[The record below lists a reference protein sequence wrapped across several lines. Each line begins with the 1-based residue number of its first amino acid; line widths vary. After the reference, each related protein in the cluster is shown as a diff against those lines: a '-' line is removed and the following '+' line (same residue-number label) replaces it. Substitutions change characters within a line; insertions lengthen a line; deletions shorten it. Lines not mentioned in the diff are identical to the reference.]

1 MQSWLNQIIHGR
13 LYLYWAQ
20 WHTVM
25 ESERRAGEVMN
36 ACLGR
41 ISQSALL
48 GGWNSWVEMV
58 WSRAEEESKQEVEGL
73 LDRLKREK
81 QERAGRTMRR
91 CLNKI
96 SNAAF
101 VQSWEKWQS
110 VIAAMNKAGK
120 VTIVE

>member
-1 MQSWLNQIIHGR
+1 
-13 LYLYWAQ
+13 
-20 WHTVM
+20 M
-25 ESERRAGEVMN
+25 ESEKRAGAVMS

-41 ISQSALL
+41 ICQSALL
-48 GGWNSWVEMV
+48 GGWNTWAEMV
-58 WSRAEEESKQEVEGL
+58 WSRAEEESKQEVEDL

-101 VQSWEKWQS
+101 VQSWEKWRS

-120 VTIVE
+120 V